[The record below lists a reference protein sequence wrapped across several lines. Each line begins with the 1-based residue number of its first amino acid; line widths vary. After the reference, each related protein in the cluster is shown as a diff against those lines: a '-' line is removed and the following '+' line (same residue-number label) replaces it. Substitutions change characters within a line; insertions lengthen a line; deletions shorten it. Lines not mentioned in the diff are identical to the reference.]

1 MVAYSRTHLI
11 RHLPIGA
18 AAGVGTLAAVSFL
31 AMPADM
37 LEALVWR
44 SGVAALVPVAQP
56 PLGITARAVL
66 ALGSGALGAA
76 VVWSALY
83 LLFGPG
89 GFLDPAKA
97 ADPDMPVIRRADAH
111 PDAPPRKPLSVADL
125 GMPMMEVI
133 AVPDPERPIPADL
146 DQPLAAFDP
155 RAIRPVPMEP
165 ARPVAP
171 LVKPPAVEPPV
182 IAPPVIEP
190 SMAELAPAV
199 EPCFARIETFDLPPV
214 VATRPVVAEPDVK
227 PSIEALL
234 RRLEEGAG
242 RRRHAMAN

>member
-11 RHLPIGA
+11 RHLPMGA

-31 AMPADM
+31 AIPADM

-66 ALGSGALGAA
+66 ALGSGALSAA

-133 AVPDPERPIPADL
+133 AVPDAERPIPADL

-155 RAIRPVPMEP
+155 HAILPVPMEP
-165 ARPVAP
+165 VRPVAP
-171 LVKPPAVEPPV
+171 LAKPEPVVEP
-182 IAPPVIEP
+182 
-190 SMAELAPAV
+190 S
-199 EPCFARIETFDLPPV
+199 FARIETFDLPPV
-214 VATRPVVAEPDVK
+214 VATRPVVAEPDAK

-234 RRLEEGAG
+234 RRLEQGAG
-242 RRRHAMAN
+242 RRRHAAAG